1 MEFIKYK
8 TMEYKI
14 LERDDTRD
22 LAEQVNIHLSEGWS
36 LQGGI
41 SVSKEHGPRFHK
53 YCQAL
58 VR

>member
-1 MEFIKYK
+1 
-8 TMEYKI
+8 MEYKI
-14 LERDDTRD
+14 LERDDTRV
-22 LAEQVNIHLSEGWS
+22 LENEVNIHLSDGWS

-41 SVSKEHGPRFHK
+41 SVSKEHNNRHHK

>member
-1 MEFIKYK
+1 
-8 TMEYKI
+8 MEYKI
-14 LERDDTRD
+14 LERDDIRN

-41 SVSKEHGPRFHK
+41 SVSKEHGKRFHK

-58 VR
+58 VKKNQ